1 MNLKRA
7 RDLLRLYMSA
17 NIPIFLWG
25 PPGVGKSSLI
35 HQEVAEQ
42 DIGEIDFRCST
53 RDPVALMGIPAV
65 EGDTARWKVP
75 DEFPQVDRDGE
86 RGILFLDELNVA
98 APSMQA
104 AAFGLVLDRKVG
116 EYTLPPGWR
125 VIAAGNRQAD
135 KAAAQRM
142 PSALANRFAHI
153 DVDPDVDTTVQHF
166 IDLDV
171 DPLLLAFLRFRPA
184 LLHNMEGAAD
194 LRAFP
199 TPRAWEQVAKVVK
212 SPENL
217 RGEAVR
223 GIVGD
228 GAAAEFEGF
237 VRVYQQLP
245 SLDLVLANPNSAPVP
260 TEPAAKYAMASG
272 LARKVDS
279 KSFENGMLYAR
290 RISGREFEI
299 MFTVDAVRRDN
310 KLSHTDTFTAWACR
324 NQDVTFN

>member
-7 RDLLRLYMSA
+7 RELLKLYVSA
-17 NIPIFLWG
+17 NIPTFLWG
-25 PPGVGKSSLI
+25 PPGVGKSSLV
-35 HQEVAEQ
+35 HQEAAADDAKV
-42 DIGEIDFRCST
+42 IDFRCST

-65 EGDTARWKVP
+65 DGETAKWKVP
-75 DEFPQVDRDGE
+75 DEFPQVERDGE
-86 RGILFLDELNVA
+86 RGFLFLDELNVA
-98 APSMQA
+98 SPSMQA
-104 AAFGLVLDRKVG
+104 ASFGLVLDRKVG
-116 EYTLPPGWR
+116 EYVLPPLWK

-184 LLHNMEGAAD
+184 LLHDMNGGAD

-199 TPRAWEQVAKVVK
+199 TPRAWEQVAKVMK
-212 SPENL
+212 APDALRSP
-217 RGEAVR
+217 AVA
-223 GIVGD
+223 GIVGE

-237 VRVYQQLP
+237 VRVYRQLP

-260 TEPAAKYAMASG
+260 TEPAAKFAIAAG
-272 LARKVDS
+272 LARKVTP
-279 KSFENGMLYAR
+279 KSFENGMIYVQ
-290 RISGREFEI
+290 RIQGREFEI
-299 MFTVDAVRRDN
+299 MFTVDAVRRDPA
-310 KLSHTDTFTAWACR
+310 LSHTQAFTSWAVR
-324 NQDVTFN
+324 NSDVTFN

>member
-7 RDLLRLYMSA
+7 RDLLKLYTSA
-17 NIPIFLWG
+17 NIPTFLWG

-35 HQEVAEQ
+35 HQEAAEQ
-42 DIGEIDFRCST
+42 NMNVIDFRCST
-53 RDPVALMGIPAV
+53 RDPVALMGIPSV

-75 DEFPQVDRDGE
+75 DEFPQVERDGAA
-86 RGILFLDELNVA
+86 GYLFLDELNVA

-116 EYTLPPGWR
+116 EYVLPKGWR
-125 VIAAGNRQAD
+125 VIAAGNRQSD

-153 DVDPDVDTTVQHF
+153 DVDADVDTTVQHF

-171 DPLLLAFLRFRPA
+171 DPLMIAFLRFRPA
-184 LLHNMEGAAD
+184 LLLNMEGGAD

-199 TPRAWEQVAKVVK
+199 TPRSWEQAAKVIK
-212 SPENL
+212 APEIL

-228 GAAAEFEGF
+228 GAAAELEGF
-237 VRVYQQLP
+237 IRVYQQLP

-260 TEPAAKYAMASG
+260 TEPAAKFAISAG
-272 LARKVDS
+272 LARKVDA
-279 KSFENGMLYAR
+279 KSFENGMIYMQ
-290 RISGREFEI
+290 RISGREFNI
-299 MFTVDAVRRDN
+299 MFTVDAVKRDK
-310 KLSHTDTFTAWACR
+310 KLSHTQTFVDWSVR

>member
-7 RDLLRLYMSA
+7 KELLSLYISADLA
-17 NIPIFLWG
+17 TFLWG

-35 HQEVAEQ
+35 EQLAAEQ
-42 DIGEIDFRCST
+42 GVKVIDFRCST
-53 RDPVALMGIPAV
+53 RDPVALMGLPDIA
-65 EGDTARWKVP
+65 GDTARWKVP
-75 DEFPQVDRDGE
+75 DEFPQVKRDGE
-86 RGILFLDELNVA
+86 KGFLFLDELNVA

-104 AAFGLVLDRKVG
+104 AAFGLVLDRRVG
-116 EYTLPPGWR
+116 EYRMPPGWR

-153 DVDPDVDTTVQHF
+153 DVDADVDTVVNHF

-184 LLHNMEGAAD
+184 LLHNMEGASD

-199 TPRAWEQVAKVVK
+199 TPRSWERAAKVIK
-212 SPENL
+212 APDSM
-217 RGEAVR
+217 RGEAIR

-228 GAAAEFEGF
+228 AASAEFEGF

-245 SLDLVLANPNSAPVP
+245 SLDLVLANTNSAPVP
-260 TEPAAKYAMASG
+260 TEPAAKFAIAAG
-272 LARKVDS
+272 LARKVDA
-279 KSFENGMLYAR
+279 KSFENGMNYMK

-310 KLSHTDTFTAWACR
+310 KLSHTQAFTDWAVR
-324 NQDVTFN
+324 NQDVTFK